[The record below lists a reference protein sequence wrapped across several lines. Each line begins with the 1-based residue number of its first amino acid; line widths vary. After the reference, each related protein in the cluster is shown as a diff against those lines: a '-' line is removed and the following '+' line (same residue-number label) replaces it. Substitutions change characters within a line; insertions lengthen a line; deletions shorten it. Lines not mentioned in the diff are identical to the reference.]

1 MRWNRNTKKI
11 SCDENARIIQ
21 EFCRNIHSKY
31 LKMKKDKN
39 FEVYKKLANII
50 MSLGRQPK
58 KDFLDKLY
66 NLYKIKKLEKVLND
80 INDKR
85 KSILKDVFDKLK
97 NNNKLIALRNV
108 VNNKDN
114 KINHILKKILNKWR
128 NKAFNNKYILIFL
141 QKFIHSKEKN
151 NDNILRSALYTWLYK
166 AMLQK
171 VTQKEKIIAEFM
183 KDILKKKQCIKKW
196 KDLANKLRNKETK
209 NDIKYIT
216 NDLKKNKSILMIYKI
231 IKSHANKDLIDEL
244 KNNNNMCNFNDI
256 MKNIFISLNDK
267 YNGNDL
273 QKYFDIWKNKSKK
286 LTKRLDKLKELT
298 DTLDK
303 KQARDDANTI
313 YQVMLI
319 KKLFN
324 DLPKLYKLNAL
335 RRIKDFADNKSKK
348 KN

>member
-1 MRWNRNTKKI
+1 MEANKDDIYTKETQSATLIQTLLRGQKIKKDITRKIKIRKILIQIISRYDDNSKLNLYFMRWNRNTKKI

-108 VNNKDN
+108 VKNKDN

-151 NDNILRSALYTWLYK
+151 NDNILRSALYT
-166 AMLQK
+166 
-171 VTQKEKIIAEFM
+171 
-183 KDILKKKQCIKKW
+183 
-196 KDLANKLRNKETK
+196 
-209 NDIKYIT
+209 
-216 NDLKKNKSILMIYKI
+216 
-231 IKSHANKDLIDEL
+231 
-244 KNNNNMCNFNDI
+244 
-256 MKNIFISLNDK
+256 
-267 YNGNDL
+267 
-273 QKYFDIWKNKSKK
+273 
-286 LTKRLDKLKELT
+286 
-298 DTLDK
+298 
-303 KQARDDANTI
+303 
-313 YQVMLI
+313 
-319 KKLFN
+319 
-324 DLPKLYKLNAL
+324 
-335 RRIKDFADNKSKK
+335 
-348 KN
+348 